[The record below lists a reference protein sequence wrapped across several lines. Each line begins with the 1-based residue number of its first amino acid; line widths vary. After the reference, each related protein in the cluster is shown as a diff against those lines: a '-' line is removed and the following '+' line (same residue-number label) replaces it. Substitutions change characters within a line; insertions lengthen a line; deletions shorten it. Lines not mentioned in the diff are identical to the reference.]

1 MSKRLVILSLLG
13 TTLDTGRGPDRW
25 TRWRPNVALCQHA
38 DLQVDRVELLCPRFA
53 TNLAKTI
60 REDMEAVSPSTAINT
75 VSFDPH
81 DPWDFEDVY
90 SAFLDFASAYPFDTE
105 AEDYLVHITTGT
117 HVAQICLFLLTE
129 SRRFPARLIQTAPRR
144 NEADASGEYKI
155 IDLDLQ
161 KYDSLAA
168 RFRKEHTDNLTGL
181 KSGIA
186 TRNAQFNRLI
196 ERLEQVAVVS
206 TDPLLITGPT
216 GAGKS
221 RLARRVY
228 ELKKARRQIEGGF
241 VEVNCAT
248 IRGDGAMSTLFGH
261 KKGAFT
267 GAVADRPGLLRA
279 ADGGL
284 LFLDEIGELGLDEQ
298 AMLLRAIEEKRFT
311 PLGSDREVSSNF
323 QLVAGT
329 NRDLR
334 ALVRTGAFREDLLA
348 RIDLWCF
355 ELPPLASRKED
366 IEPNLDY
373 ELEQFATRT
382 GHAVRFNAEARAA
395 FMRFATNADA
405 AWRGNFR
412 DLSGAITR
420 MGTLAQGG
428 RITQELVE
436 EETRRLTNAW
446 RSVSGVG
453 KGVGAAVS
461 SSALDSSE
469 DGLAALLGAERAA
482 ALDRFDRVQLADVV
496 AVCRG
501 SRSLSEAGRTLF
513 AASRMTKAS
522 TNDADRL
529 KKYLSKFGLSF
540 AQIAQTTGD

>member
-13 TTLDTGRGPDRW
+13 TNLDTGRGPERW
-25 TRWRPNVALCQHA
+25 TRWRPNVALCQHP
-38 DLQVDRVELLCPRFA
+38 DLQVDRLELLSPRFGS
-53 TNLAKTI
+53 TLARTI
-60 REDMEAVSPSTAINT
+60 GNDIASVSPQTKVNT
-75 VSFDPH
+75 VPFDPR
-81 DPWDFEDVY
+81 DPWDFEEVY
-90 SAFLDFASAYPFDTE
+90 SAFLDFAASYTFDTE
-105 AEDYLVHITTGT
+105 AEEYLVHITTGT

-144 NEADASGEYKI
+144 NEIDAAGEYKI

-168 RFRKEHTDNLTGL
+168 RFRKEHSDNLSGL
-181 KSGIA
+181 KSGIP
-186 TRNAQFNRLI
+186 TRNKKFNALI

-206 TDPLLITGPT
+206 ADPLLITGPT

-228 ELKKARRQIEGGF
+228 ELKKARRQIEGPGGF

-311 PLGSDREVSSNF
+311 PLGSDREVSSAF

-334 ALVRTGAFREDLLA
+334 KLVRSGAFREDLLA

-355 ELPPLASRKED
+355 ELPSLAARRED

-373 ELEQFATRT
+373 ELEQFAART
-382 GHAVRFNAEARAA
+382 GHSVRFNAEARAA
-395 FMRFATNADA
+395 FMRFASAPEATWN
-405 AWRGNFR
+405 GNFR
-412 DLSGAITR
+412 DLSGAVTR

-436 EETRRLTNAW
+436 EETRRLLGAWGGRGGSGGDADNA
-446 RSVSGVG
+446 
-453 KGVGAAVS
+453 
-461 SSALDSSE
+461 SASDPEST
-469 DGLAALLGAERAA
+469 LAQLLGRERFDT
-482 ALDRFDRVQLADVV
+482 LDRFDRVQLADVV
-496 AVCRG
+496 AVCRA
-501 SRSLSEAGRTLF
+501 SRSLSDAGRTLF
-513 AASRMTKAS
+513 AASRQTKAS

-529 KKYLSKFGLSF
+529 RKYLTKFGLTF
-540 AQIAQTTGD
+540 QQLAQLA